1 MNILETNKNVFLAQD
16 NQRNEKYTLLKE
28 NYRKL
33 EKERRII
40 LKQLLQHQTIQGK
53 QKQGE
58 LIVTMNYYNYVLLLI
73 IVLIC
78 VFILSKTVVIL
89 IGENVISSSN
99 STFSKI
105 FFITLTC
112 FIIFLLYYFLF

>member
-16 NQRNEKYTLLKE
+16 NQRNEKYALLKE

-33 EKERRII
+33 EKERRRI
-40 LKQLLQHQTIQGK
+40 LKQLLQHQTIEGK
-53 QKQGE
+53 QTEGE

-73 IVLIC
+73 IVLLC
-78 VFILSKTVVIL
+78 VFILSKTAVIL
-89 IGENVISSSN
+89 IGENVTSSSN
-99 STFSKI
+99 SSFGYMSII
-105 FFITLTC
+105 FFTF